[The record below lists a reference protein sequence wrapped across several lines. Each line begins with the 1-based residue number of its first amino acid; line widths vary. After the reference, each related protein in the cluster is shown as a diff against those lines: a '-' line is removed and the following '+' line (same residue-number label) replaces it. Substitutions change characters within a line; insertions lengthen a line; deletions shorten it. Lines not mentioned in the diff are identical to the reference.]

1 MSSLDAIL
9 SQYEKNSQPGSEK
22 KKFVSNEDRLKK
34 YFAAYLPKGQ
44 SDGESNVRILPTAD
58 GTSPFKEVWFHEMQV
73 QGKWMKIYDPGKNS
87 DGSPSGE
94 RSPLNEVEDAL
105 KLTGNQQD
113 RDLARQYRSRK
124 FYIVKVIDRNNE
136 EDGVKFWRFKHNFRG
151 DGIMDKLIPLFQK
164 RGDVTNVTEGRDLS
178 LILKAVPTPN
188 GNGTY
193 TSVSMIMADDPAPLS
208 VEESKIQE
216 WTGNSEVW
224 TDVYAQKPIE
234 YLEAISKGETPEW
247 DSNLKKYVYADSES
261 GSIDMEKVVSPSVD
275 PQANQAQDEDLPF

>member
-1 MSSLDAIL
+1 
-9 SQYEKNSQPGSEK
+9 
-22 KKFVSNEDRLKK
+22 
-34 YFAAYLPKGQ
+34 
-44 SDGESNVRILPTAD
+44 
-58 GTSPFKEVWFHEMQV
+58 
-73 QGKWMKIYDPGKNS
+73 
-87 DGSPSGE
+87 
-94 RSPLNEVEDAL
+94 
-105 KLTGNQQD
+105 
-113 RDLARQYRSRK
+113 
-124 FYIVKVIDRNNE
+124 
-136 EDGVKFWRFKHNFRG
+136 
-151 DGIMDKLIPLFQK
+151 MDKLIPLFQK

-208 VEESKIQE
+208 VEESKVQE